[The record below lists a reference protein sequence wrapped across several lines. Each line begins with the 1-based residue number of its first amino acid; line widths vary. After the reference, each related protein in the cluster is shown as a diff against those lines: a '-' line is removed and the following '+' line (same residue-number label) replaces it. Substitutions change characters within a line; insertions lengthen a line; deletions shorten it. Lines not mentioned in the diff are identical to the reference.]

1 MHGAWLLNW
10 SRNPSGAMPS
20 MQRTRPNRQ
29 TVVIAVIAI
38 GFVAWSASFIYRS
51 SFVAIDGRRYFCL
64 FDDAMIS
71 MRYAW
76 NFSHGLG
83 LVWNPG

>member
-1 MHGAWLLNW
+1 MLRKKNHLICILG
-10 SRNPSGAMPS
+10 
-20 MQRTRPNRQ
+20 
-29 TVVIAVIAI
+29 I
-38 GFVAWSASFIYRS
+38 GLIIWAAAFIYRS
-51 SFVAIDGRRYFCL
+51 SFIAIDGKRYYCL

-83 LVWNPG
+83 LVWNPGEYVQGYTNLLMVLLMSLIW